1 MAFDVK
7 VFAANLKRFRTEK
20 AITQQTLGEK
30 LMISPQAISKWECAQ
45 AVPELDKLCTLA
57 EVLGVSVDALV
68 NSQPVSRRVLIGVD
82 GGGTK
87 TEFILFGEDGTLYK
101 RLVLEGSNPNVHG
114 LESSLR
120 VFREGIDSLLEGK
133 LHLAGLHIGCAGF
146 PTGGYG
152 EKVKAALQER
162 FPKAKITCTSDIMNI
177 IATGSDS
184 YHCIAAIS
192 GTGSVVYANDNRT
205 LHRHGGG
212 GYLLDK
218 LGSGF
223 DIGRDVLRTAFME
236 RDGVGEE
243 SLITPL
249 AEKRLG
255 CTVWEAVPEIYK
267 QGNAFIASFSR
278 VAFDAYRQGDKVAER
293 ILREHAE
300 YLAKLIQVAAK
311 KHDCGK
317 TVVLSGSIFIHNPDF
332 LELLKEYIT
341 IPLNIEVPQN
351 PPVFGACVLACEN
364 CGIATD
370 GLARQFAARYEAFLT
385 DNFTKVR

>member
-1 MAFDVK
+1 MAFDMK
-7 VFAANLKRFRTEK
+7 VFAVNLKQFRTQK
-20 AITQQTLGEK
+20 GITQQSLADK
-30 LMISPQAISKWECAQ
+30 LMVSPQAISKWECAQ
-45 AVPELDKLCTLA
+45 AVPEVDKLCALA
-57 EVLGVSVDALV
+57 EALGVSTDHLLK
-68 NSQPVSRRVLIGVD
+68 SQPASDRVLIGVD

-87 TEFILFGEDGTLYK
+87 TEFILFGEDGALRK

-114 LESSLR
+114 IESSLR
-120 VFREGIDSLLEGK
+120 VFREGVDSLLEGK

-152 EKVKAALQER
+152 EKVKAAMQER
-162 FPKAKITCTSDIMNI
+162 YPQAKISCTSDIMNI

-192 GTGSVVYANDNRT
+192 GTGSVVYANDHRT

-236 RDGVGEE
+236 EDGVGEK
-243 SLITPL
+243 SLITAL

-255 CTVWEAVPEIYK
+255 STVWEAVPEIYK
-267 QGNAFIASFSR
+267 QGTAFIASFSR
-278 VAFDAYRQGDKVAER
+278 VAFDAYRQGDKVAEK
-293 ILREHAE
+293 ILREHAA
-300 YLAKLIQVAAK
+300 YLANLIQVAAQ
-311 KHDCGK
+311 KHHCGK

-332 LELLKEYIT
+332 LEMLKENIT
-341 IPLNIEVPQN
+341 LDLKLEVPLN
-351 PPVFGACVLACEN
+351 PPVFGACVLACEV
-364 CGIATD
+364 CGVPVE
-370 GLARQFAARYEAFLT
+370 GFARQFPAQYQAFLT
-385 DNFTKVR
+385 DNFTKIK

>member
-1 MAFDVK
+1 MSFDVK
-7 VFAANLKRFRTEK
+7 VFAANLKQFRSQK
-20 AITQQTLGEK
+20 AVTQQALAEK
-30 LMISPQAISKWECAQ
+30 LMVSPQAISKWECAQ
-45 AVPELDKLCTLA
+45 AVPEVDKLCALA
-57 EVLGVSVDALV
+57 DALGVSTDQLLKGQSA
-68 NSQPVSRRVLIGVD
+68 NDRVFIGVD

-87 TEFILFGEDGTLYK
+87 TEFILFGEDGTLRK
-101 RLVLEGSNPNVHG
+101 RLVAEGSNPNVHG
-114 LESSLR
+114 IDNSLR
-120 VFREGIDSLLEGK
+120 VFREGLGSLLEKGM
-133 LHLAGLHIGCAGF
+133 HLAGLHIGCAGF
-146 PTGGYG
+146 PTGNYG
-152 EKVKAALQER
+152 NTVKAALQER
-162 FPKAKITCTSDIMNI
+162 YPQAKISCSSDIMNI

-184 YHCIAAIS
+184 YHCIAAIC

-205 LHRHGGG
+205 LYRHGGG

-236 RDGVGEE
+236 RDGVGEA

-293 ILREHAE
+293 ILREHAG

-332 LELLKEYIT
+332 LEMLKENIT
-341 IPLNIEVPQN
+341 IDLNIEVPGN
-351 PPVFGACVLACEN
+351 PPVFGACILACEV
-364 CGIATD
+364 CGASTE
-370 GLARQFAARYEAFLT
+370 GLTRQFPAQYQAFLS
-385 DNFTKVR
+385 DNFTKIK